1 MALIGMRKVSGAH
14 RAGHTVKEIFRA
26 ADPDPVV
33 PRPDAGDGGVA
44 MGTVA
49 LVGEMIPQND
59 LA

>member
-1 MALIGMRKVSGAH
+1 M
-14 RAGHTVKEIFRA
+14 VKEIFRA
-26 ADPDPVV
+26 ADPDLVV